1 MVTIITQENP
11 NLRKK
16 SEPVSDDFF
25 ATDTLRSILQDL
37 EQALAKERFGVAIA
51 APQIDVLQRIF
62 IVDNKA
68 IGKDTTQSRYTH
80 FINPRITNTSKKMR
94 QSLEGCLSVPGK
106 AGTVMRHKQI
116 TIEYQD
122 EYGKKHTTGA
132 SDFFAAV
139 IQHEYDH
146 LDGILYID
154 KAEEVHDVDE
164 NMEPINKSD
173 TE

>member
-1 MVTIITQENP
+1 MVQIITQENP
-11 NLRKK
+11 DLRKK
-16 SEPVSDDFF
+16 SEEVPQELFSSDVLQN
-25 ATDTLRSILQDL
+25 TLRNL
-37 EQALAKERFGVAIA
+37 EQTLAKERFGVAIA
-51 APQIDVLQRIF
+51 APQIDILQRIF

-164 NMEPINKSD
+164 NMEPI